1 VNGIIPLDIKAFN
14 AQDAFGFPSCS
25 GRQDGNERR
34 RLRAAV
40 EGAKAGDSE
49 AIRYLYVR
57 YASDVYRYVRPI
69 VHDDYEA
76 QDITQAVFTKL
87 FRTIAKYEPRE
98 VPFSAWIRRVARNL
112 AVDEM
117 RRRRRAGWGES
128 ASTEAL
134 SASTEASSDEKDSDR
149 LQSLLAALDGLPP
162 DQRRVLLLR
171 HMWGLAPGEI
181 AEQLGKSESSVH
193 GLHHRARGALRRML
207 TDLEASPTTSPRSS
221 GRGMAE
227 GSVA

>member
-1 VNGIIPLDIKAFN
+1 VNGITSFDIEAFTD
-14 AQDAFGFPSCS
+14 QDAFGFPSFRP
-25 GRQDGNERR
+25 GRDASERR

-57 YASDVYRYVRPI
+57 HAADVNRYVRAI

-76 QDITQAVFTKL
+76 EDITQAVFTKL
-87 FRTIAKYEPRE
+87 FRTISKYEPRE
-98 VPFSAWIRRVARNL
+98 VPFSAWIKRVARNL

-117 RRRRRAGWGES
+117 RRRRRAGWGEP
-128 ASTEAL
+128 AAI
-134 SASTEASSDEKDSDR
+134 EASSDERDSER
-149 LQSLLAALDGLPP
+149 LQSLLAALDGLPR

-171 HMWGLAPGEI
+171 HICGLAPSEI
-181 AEQLGKSESSVH
+181 AEQLGKSESAVH

-207 TDLEASPTTSPRSS
+207 TDLEATPTTAQRTAS
-221 GRGMAE
+221 GRFAE
-227 GSVA
+227 GSAA